1 MSKNRVPGAAP
12 VTANSSP
19 GPSKTSR
26 AGLAVLRLAPKAPSP
41 SSTYAKPWNPAGT
54 VGPAVRDPHPD
65 VGRQPGL
72 ARTADP
78 DQGHQSAL
86 GDKPLDGAQLSLAP
100 DERRQLPADV
110 VPWCAVASHAPIVPR
125 QRRRGE
131 IRHRS
136 TRNRRWVVLGPSI
149 SLVRSS
155 LIRSRPTSA
164 NNRLPPPSSAGSMW
178 RLSSSTKP
186 SRSAWST
193 VLAPPTMY
201 TFLSPAAAFACA
213 IALST
218 SVTNVKVVAPATRTS
233 RGRCV
238 GTKTGILN
246 GGSSPQPC
254 TWSYTPRPATTAPAA
269 ANNSSII
276 QRSPPG
282 RSTSPPVPSGCS
294 SPASGPVM
302 NPSSD
307 IDRLISTTPIW
318 ASCNHGLG
326 HQHTLGPPPRARHH
340 RRVAWH
346 AHIASPGPSAWSAR
360 WRRSAAR
367 PASWER
373 QKFVIVD
380 WIDSSVV
387 LRSRMRAMV

>member
-1 MSKNRVPGAAP
+1 
-12 VTANSSP
+12 
-19 GPSKTSR
+19 
-26 AGLAVLRLAPKAPSP
+26 
-41 SSTYAKPWNPAGT
+41 
-54 VGPAVRDPHPD
+54 
-65 VGRQPGL
+65 
-72 ARTADP
+72 
-78 DQGHQSAL
+78 
-86 GDKPLDGAQLSLAP
+86 
-100 DERRQLPADV
+100 
-110 VPWCAVASHAPIVPR
+110 
-125 QRRRGE
+125 
-131 IRHRS
+131 
-136 TRNRRWVVLGPSI
+136 
-149 SLVRSS
+149 
-155 LIRSRPTSA
+155 
-164 NNRLPPPSSAGSMW
+164 
-178 RLSSSTKP
+178 
-186 SRSAWST
+186 
-193 VLAPPTMY
+193 MY

-254 TWSYTPRPATTAPAA
+254 TWSYTPRQATTAPAA

-326 HQHTLGPPPRARHH
+326 HQHTLGPPPCPASPARGVARSHRVSRAIGLVGEATSDALVPGSLRAREDDHGPQTIRQPELHYLVGEAPRRCRDQLEGDCDTATIRPVLGRHPRPRPDAAGSIDARVPPHLGRARPRTDH
-340 RRVAWH
+340 RRFRRHQIVH
-346 AHIASPGPSAWSAR
+346 EPVRRGP
-360 WRRSAAR
+360 RRLPRRDAGNR
-367 PASWER
+367 HN
-373 QKFVIVD
+373 
-380 WIDSSVV
+380 
-387 LRSRMRAMV
+387 